1 LWTKSDSRSKSGH
14 RNFLLRK
21 QAQRLM
27 EENPVLSFLSEAGLG
42 VDLLKQIDVDLIDQ
56 SSQPPLK

>member
-1 LWTKSDSRSKSGH
+1 
-14 RNFLLRK
+14 
-21 QAQRLM
+21 M

-42 VDLLKQIDVDLIDQ
+42 VDPLKQIDVDLIDQ